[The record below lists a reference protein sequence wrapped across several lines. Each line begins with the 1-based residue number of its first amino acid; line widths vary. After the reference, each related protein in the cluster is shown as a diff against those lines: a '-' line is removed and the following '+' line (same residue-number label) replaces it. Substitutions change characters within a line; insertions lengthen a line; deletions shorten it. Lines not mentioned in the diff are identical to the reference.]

1 MRTFVRVI
9 ALTVVALCL
18 VVAVCARLPG
28 YQTYR
33 DRNDCAG
40 EALDHLFSMEHDGD
54 APCEPDWLDTGTRP
68 AADWAVFCLLVP
80 MIAIGL
86 LLARRPSPRWA
97 SLWSG
102 VTLGG
107 SFALFIATFSLDFDF
122 SGPRVVD
129 LAPVRVIEWAVG
141 LFYAIHAIQIV
152 TLGVWALVIVILE
165 RRRRR
170 ATALDPMPKATV
182 VDR

>member
-1 MRTFVRVI
+1 MRTFVRWV
-9 ALTVVALCL
+9 ALTLVALSV

-28 YQTYR
+28 YRTYR
-33 DRNDCAG
+33 DRNGCADKAWG
-40 EALDHLFSMEHDGD
+40 DLFTMEHDGD
-54 APCEPDWLDTGTRP
+54 APCEPDWLDTGTQP
-68 AADWAVFCLLVP
+68 AADWIVFVVLVP

-86 LLARRPSPRWA
+86 ALARRPSPGWA

-107 SFALFIATFSLDFDF
+107 TFALFIATFSLDFDF
-122 SGPRVVD
+122 GGPRVVE
-129 LAPVRVIEWAVG
+129 LAPATVIEWAVG

-152 TLGVWALVIVILE
+152 TLGVWGLVTVIVE
-165 RRRRR
+165 RRRRK
-170 ATALDPMPKATV
+170 ANALDPMPKATV